1 VGEGLDL
8 VCYNGFIM
16 EPDRHCPH
24 HYEALIELAWYGRLK
39 IIIGIG
45 VAVYFLAQS
54 VMLYLPG
61 WIVPVVALSAI
72 FLHLAGMA
80 FDYYSTHAFLRFRA
94 LYENRGLDFPCRE
107 GNILLSHAS
116 SPAQLVFS
124 LPTLVSLL
132 AIPLIWLLPGI
143 GFGMG
148 VGRLLVG
155 VSNLSLARQMRTDL
169 KNRENLP
176 SPAIRQRERHPIIS
190 SVYSSDCYC

>member
-1 VGEGLDL
+1 
-8 VCYNGFIM
+8 M
-16 EPDRHCPH
+16 EPDRQHFLQN
-24 HYEALIELAWYGRLK
+24 EFIVELAWYGRLK

-45 VAVYFLAQS
+45 VAAYFLVQL
-54 VMLYLPG
+54 VLLYLPG
-61 WIVPVVALSAI
+61 WIAPVVALAAI

-80 FDYYSTHAFLRFRA
+80 FDYYSTHAFLRFRP
-94 LYENRGLDFPCRE
+94 LYESRGLDFPCRE
-107 GNILLSHAS
+107 GNILLAHAS
-116 SPAQLVFS
+116 SPAQLIFS

-176 SPAIRQRERHPIIS
+176 SPATRQRERHPIIS